1 MSSPNGAEQERQ
13 NQGANQQE
21 RGVSPAQQRDDRSSG
36 KPREGGGSDK
46 ADPKQDQA
54 SPGAGSNGD
63 SRACRPDDIFLHQ
76 TISAIDAQPAHA
88 VGVCA
93 VSVADP
99 QGDRYRSALWQLP
112 LDGTPPRQL
121 TSGTDT
127 DQDPRLSPDGE
138 QVAFSSDRHG
148 GEPQIYLISLRGG
161 EAWQLSHFEQG
172 VSSFVWSPD
181 GERLLVTCPVAV
193 DPDRRGKRSPEPPP
207 QRQPGA
213 PEVVWRLPSKMDGM
227 GYTLDKEEHL
237 FTIDLDGNSRRLT
250 DGAFDVRSACWSPDG
265 RRIAYGRTREGR
277 LAHRTDIWCMDA
289 DGQGARQL
297 TFDHAS
303 AASPQWSPD
312 GRWIAFAGAQ
322 SEGDARYRLWL
333 IDVDSGEV
341 SPLGSEDLELGN
353 GEELRWLEDSS
364 AIVTV
369 VARRGLQVLVQVAV
383 PGGEHQVLR
392 GGDRHLSMVAPARGE
407 WLCCSEAANESIEV
421 VAIAREMSDS
431 SSGSGQHEERRL
443 TRFNAWS
450 LERERPEVSKRS
462 FEVPD
467 GQGGTERIEGWLL
480 RPRGS
485 RGPMPL
491 LVDVHGGPT
500 SYVLMTYASHGYW
513 WPLCSQGWS
522 VLALN
527 PAGSS
532 SYGREFADR
541 LNCHWGE
548 LDLPQHLAAVD
559 ALQKEGLTDSRVAI
573 AGKSY
578 GGYLSAWAIGHTKRF
593 RAAIVSA
600 PVTNLES
607 HYGTSDSGFYADP
620 DSMGGVPHEARER
633 HQVLSPMKHA
643 HKARTPTLI
652 LQGKDDQR
660 CPIGQAEEL
669 FTTLM
674 CQAKAQTEMVLY
686 PGGSHHFF
694 ERGKPSHRLDAI
706 ERLVEW
712 VNRWID
718 VPVDELPG
726 AGSGRGEGRTEPAR
740 ETEQA
745 TAK

>member
-1 MSSPNGAEQERQ
+1 MSSPNSSEQERQ
-13 NQGANQQE
+13 NQGQNQQE
-21 RGVSPAQQRDDRSSG
+21 RGVSPAQQRDERDSN
-36 KPREGGGSDK
+36 KPDQDPGTGGS
-46 ADPKQDQA
+46 PKKDA
-54 SPGAGSNGD
+54 PEKPGGD
-63 SRACRPDDIFLHQ
+63 NAPRSCRPEDLFEHQ
-76 TISAIDAQPAHA
+76 TISAVDAQPAHA
-88 VGVCA
+88 IGVCA
-93 VSVADP
+93 VSHAERE
-99 QGDRYRSALWQLP
+99 GDRYRSGLWLLP
-112 LDGTPPRQL
+112 LDGSPPRQL
-121 TSGTDT
+121 TSGTST

-148 GEPQIYLISLRGG
+148 GSPQVYLIARQGG
-161 EAWQLSHFEQG
+161 EAWQLSHFDQG
-172 VSSFVWSPD
+172 VTSFAWAPD
-181 GERLLVTCPVAV
+181 GERLLAVCPVAV
-193 DPDRRGKRSPEPPP
+193 DPDQRGARSKQPAP
-207 QRQPGA
+207 QRDPGA
-213 PEVVWRLPSKMDGM
+213 PEVVWRLPFKLDGS
-227 GYTLDKEEHL
+227 GYTLDKEAHL
-237 FTIDLDGNSRRLT
+237 FTIDLDGNARQLT
-250 DGAFDVRSACWSPDG
+250 DGPFEVRSACWSPDG
-265 RRIAYGRTREGR
+265 RRLAYARTREGR
-277 LAHRTDIWCMDA
+277 LAHRTDIWCIDA

-303 AASPQWSPD
+303 ASSPQWSPD
-312 GRWIAFAGAQ
+312 GRWIAFAGAE

-333 IDVDSGEV
+333 IDVASGAV
-341 SPLGSEDLELGN
+341 SPLGSEELELGN

-364 AIVTV
+364 ALAAV
-369 VARRGLQVLVQVAV
+369 VARRGLQVLVRVAV
-383 PGGEHQVLR
+383 PGGKHQVVR
-392 GGDRHLSMVAPARGE
+392 GGDRHLSMLVPARGE

-421 VAIAREMSDS
+421 VAISRESD
-431 SSGSGQHEERRL
+431 GNGQHAERRL

-450 LERERPEVSKRS
+450 LERELPELSKRS

-467 GQGGTERIEGWLL
+467 GRGGTERIEGWLL
-480 RPRGS
+480 RPRGAK
-485 RGPMPL
+485 GPTPL

-527 PAGSS
+527 AVGSS

-541 LNCHWGE
+541 LNGHWGE

-559 ALQKEGLTDSRVAI
+559 RLRKEGLTDSRVAI

-620 DSMGGVPHEARER
+620 DAIGDVPHRARER
-633 HQVLSPMKHA
+633 HQTLSPMKHA
-643 HKARTPTLI
+643 HKARTPALV

-660 CPIGQAEEL
+660 CPIGQAEEF

-706 ERLVEW
+706 QRLIEW
-712 VNRWID
+712 VERWID
-718 VPVDELPG
+718 VPVEEEPD
-726 AGSGRGEGRTEPAR
+726 ASSGRGDRGEQPAR

>member
-1 MSSPNGAEQERQ
+1 MSGPNTSEQECQ
-13 NQGANQQE
+13 NEGQNQQE
-21 RGVSPAQQRDDRSSG
+21 RGVGPAQLRDQRGRSEPAAG
-36 KPREGGGSDK
+36 K
-46 ADPKQDQA
+46 
-54 SPGAGSNGD
+54 AGSKKKEAAEEPGD
-63 SRACRPDDIFLHQ
+63 ELGARACRPEDLFEHQ
-76 TISAIDAQPAHA
+76 TISAVDAQPAHA
-88 VGVCA
+88 IGVCA
-93 VSVADP
+93 VLRADRE
-99 QGDRYRSALWQLP
+99 GDRYRSALWLLP
-112 LDGTPPRQL
+112 LDGSPPRQL

-148 GEPQIYLISLRGG
+148 GEPQIHLIALQGG
-161 EAWQLSHFEQG
+161 EAWQLSQFDQG
-172 VSSFVWSPD
+172 VTSFLWAPD
-181 GERLLVTCPVAV
+181 GDRLLVTCPVAV
-193 DPDRRGKRSPEPPP
+193 DPDRRGRRSDQPPP
-207 QRQPGA
+207 RRQPGA

-237 FTIDLDGNSRRLT
+237 FTIDLDGHSRRLT
-250 DGAFDVRSACWSPDG
+250 DGPFDVRSACWSPDG
-265 RRIAYGRTREGR
+265 QHIAYARTREGR

-289 DGQGARQL
+289 NGQGARQL
-297 TFDHAS
+297 SFDHAS
-303 AASPQWSPD
+303 AASPRWSPD
-312 GRWIAFAGAQ
+312 GRWIAFAGAE

-333 IDVDSGEV
+333 IEV
-341 SPLGSEDLELGN
+341 ATGKVSALGSEDLELGN
-353 GEELRWLEDSS
+353 GEELHWLEDSS
-364 AIVTV
+364 AV
-369 VARRGLQVLVQVAV
+369 VAVIAQRGLQVLLSIPLSSGQ
-383 PGGEHQVLR
+383 PRLLR
-392 GGDRHLSMVAPARGE
+392 GGDRHLSMLAAARGD
-407 WLCCSEAANESIEV
+407 WLCCSEAADESIEV
-421 VAIAREMSDS
+421 VAIPRDLQAP
-431 SSGSGQHEERRL
+431 GQGRGEERRL

-450 LERERPEVSKRS
+450 LQRDRPEASKRS

-467 GQGGTERIEGWLL
+467 GNGGTERIEGWLL
-480 RPRGS
+480 RPRGAK
-485 RGPMPL
+485 GPTPL

-500 SYVLMTYASHGYW
+500 SYVLMTQASHGYW

-527 PAGSS
+527 PVGSS
-532 SYGREFADR
+532 SYGREFAER
-541 LNCHWGE
+541 LNRHWGE

-559 ALQKEGLTDSRVAI
+559 ALQKERLTDGRLAI

-578 GGYLSAWAIGHTKRF
+578 GGYLSAWAIGHTRRF
-593 RAAIVSA
+593 HAAIVSA

-633 HQVLSPMKHA
+633 HQALSPMKHVHQA
-643 HKARTPTLI
+643 CTPTLI

-706 ERLVEW
+706 QRLIEW
-712 VNRWID
+712 ANRWIN
-718 VPVDELPG
+718 VPVDEKPD
-726 AGSGRGEGRTEPAR
+726 ASSGRGDRGQQPAR

-745 TAK
+745 SAK